1 MNQTVH
7 LAPPVA
13 VNRTYLSTLEKGA
26 SNPGLEIM
34 AKLGTV
40 LEVEPARRLLR
51 TRDRAKASSRRT
63 QSWCN
68 VSHPRR

>member
-51 TRDRAKASSRRT
+51 TENAR
-63 QSWCN
+63 
-68 VSHPRR
+68 